1 MDINIE
7 QRKNKNT
14 TAKLIIFFV
23 LLAVIAC
30 LYYIYY
36 LSTAQRSLLISRDNA
51 VFHTIESEVYQ
62 DVLTTRAIA
71 VPKESIIVS
80 SERGGKVTEV
90 TKQAFDTVAKGDVII
105 RLSNY
110 DFMLEATSRIANI
123 TEQINNLRN
132 MKIQLEQDNRETKLN
147 LQEAQHQITTISK
160 DLARHQVLDMKS
172 MIAKSE
178 LENQVGM
185 LKNWKIKSEILKEH
199 DNKNKKSF
207 PSQFRSIDDSILLLE
222 RMMDIIENGME
233 QLIITAPIDGTL
245 SILDVEL
252 GQQIKPGEKITI
264 IDNLQSYYFNVYFS
278 EYYLDK
284 IKPQRQISATIN
296 GQETPLLIESVST
309 IVENGKFK
317 AKLIPLHGST
327 SLLKRG
333 QSIEI
338 QIPLQEESNTVLMAP
353 TDSIIFDDNG
363 NNFIYIYQPEND
375 LAIKS
380 KIDIKRRN
388 PMKTEITSGIKVGEI
403 IVIPPET
410 NNSEYD
416 IIGFK

>member
-1 MDINIE
+1 M
-7 QRKNKNT
+7 
-14 TAKLIIFFV
+14 
-23 LLAVIAC
+23 
-30 LYYIYY
+30 
-36 LSTAQRSLLISRDNA
+36 
-51 VFHTIESEVYQ
+51 YQ
-62 DVLTTRAIA
+62 EVLTTRAIA

-90 TKQAFDTVAKGDVII
+90 AKQAFDTVAKGDVII

-110 DFMLEATSRIANI
+110 DFMLEATSRIVNI

-147 LQEAQHQITTISK
+147 LQEAQHQIMTISK

-178 LENQVGM
+178 LENQIGM

-199 DNKNKKSF
+199 DNKNKESF
-207 PSQFRSIDDSILLLE
+207 PSQFKSIDDSILLLE
-222 RMMDIIENGME
+222 RMMDTIENGME
-233 QLIITAPIDGTL
+233 QLVITAPIDGVL

-252 GQQIKPGEKITI
+252 GQQIKPGEKIAI

-284 IKPQRQISATIN
+284 IKPQSQILATIN
-296 GQETPLLIESVST
+296 GQDTPLLIESVST

-317 AKLIPLHGST
+317 AKLMPLHGST

-338 QIPLQEESNTVLMAP
+338 QIPLQEESSAVLMAP

-363 NNFIYIYQPEND
+363 SNFIYIYQPEKD

-380 KIDIKRRN
+380 KIEIKRRN
-388 PMKTEITSGIKVGEI
+388 PMKTEIISGIKAGEI

>member
-7 QRKNKNT
+7 HEGSKNKT
-14 TAKLIIFFV
+14 DKLIISCA
-23 LLAVIAC
+23 LLVFIAC
-30 LYYIYY
+30 LYYMYY
-36 LSTAQRSLLISRDNA
+36 LSTAQSSLLISREDA
-51 VFHTIESEVYQ
+51 VFYTIQPEMYQ

-90 TKQAFDTVAKGDVII
+90 AKQAFDTAAKGDVIV

-110 DFMLEATSRIANI
+110 DFMLEATSRIVNI

-147 LQEAQHQITTISK
+147 LQEAQHQIKAISK

-185 LKNWKIKSEILKEH
+185 LKNWQIKSKILKEH
-199 DNKNKKSF
+199 DNKNKESF
-207 PSQFRSIDDSILLLE
+207 PSQFKSIDDSILLLE

-233 QLIITAPIDGTL
+233 QLVITAPIDGVL

-252 GQQIKPGEKITI
+252 GQQIKPGEKIAI

-278 EYYLDK
+278 EFYHDK
-284 IKPQRQISATIN
+284 IKPQSQIIAIIN
-296 GQETPLLIESVST
+296 GQDTPLLIESVST

-317 AKLIPLHGST
+317 AKLTPLHDSI
-327 SLLKRG
+327 SPLKRG

-338 QIPLQEESNTVLMAP
+338 KIPLQQTNIPVLMAP
-353 TDSIIFDDNG
+353 TDSIISDIDG
-363 NNFIYIYQPEND
+363 NNFIYIYQPEDDN
-375 LAIKS
+375 AIKS
-380 KIDIKRRN
+380 KVETKRRSST
-388 PMKTEITSGIKVGEI
+388 KTEIITGVKAGEI
-403 IVIPPET
+403 IVRPPET
-410 NNSEYD
+410 KNSEYN
-416 IIGFK
+416 IIEFK

>member
-14 TAKLIIFFV
+14 TTKLIILLV
-23 LLAVIAC
+23 LLAVITC
-30 LYYIYY
+30 LYYIYC
-36 LSTAQRSLLISRDNA
+36 LSTAQRSLLISRENA

-62 DVLTTRAIA
+62 EVLTTRAIA

-90 TKQAFDTVAKGDVII
+90 AKQASDSIAKGDVII

-110 DFMLEATSRIANI
+110 DFMLEATSRIVNI

-147 LQEAQHQITTISK
+147 LQEAQHQITTISR

-178 LENQVGM
+178 LENQAGM
-185 LKNWKIKSEILKEH
+185 LKNWKIKSEILKDH
-199 DNKNKKSF
+199 DNKNKGSF
-207 PSQFRSIDDSILLLE
+207 PSQFKSIDDSILLLE
-222 RMMDIIENGME
+222 RMMDIIESGME
-233 QLIITAPIDGTL
+233 QLVITAPIDGTL

-252 GQQIKPGEKITI
+252 GQQIKPGEKIAI

-284 IKPQRQISATIN
+284 VKPQSQISATIN
-296 GQETPLLIESVST
+296 GQEIPLLIESVST
-309 IVENGKFK
+309 IVENGKLK
-317 AKLIPLHGST
+317 AKLTPLHGST

-338 QIPLQEESNTVLMAP
+338 QIPLQEKNNSALMVP
-353 TDSIIFDDNG
+353 TDSIISDDDG
-363 NNFIYIYQPEND
+363 NNFIYIYQPEKN

-380 KIDIKRRN
+380 KIEIDRRS
-388 PMKTEITSGIKVGEI
+388 PMKTEIIAGIKVGEI
-403 IVIPPET
+403 IVTPPET

-416 IIGFK
+416 IIEFK

>member
-14 TAKLIIFFV
+14 TANLIIFFV
-23 LLAVIAC
+23 LLIVIAFF
-30 LYYIYY
+30 YYIYY
-36 LSTAQRSLLISRDNA
+36 LSTAQRSLLISRENA
-51 VFHTIESEVYQ
+51 VFHTIESDVYQ

-90 TKQAFDTVAKGDVII
+90 AKQAFDTIAKGDVII

-185 LKNWKIKSEILKEH
+185 LKNWQIKSEILKDH
-199 DNKNKKSF
+199 DNKNKESF
-207 PSQFRSIDDSILLLE
+207 PLQFKSIDDSILLLE

-233 QLIITAPIDGTL
+233 QLVITAPIDGTL

-252 GQQIKPGEKITI
+252 GQQIKPGEKIAI

-284 IKPQRQISATIN
+284 IKPKRQISATIN

-317 AKLIPLHGST
+317 AKLMPLHGST

-338 QIPLQEESNTVLMAP
+338 QIPLQEESNAVLMVP

-363 NNFIYIYQPEND
+363 SNFIYIYQPEND

>member
-7 QRKNKNT
+7 QGQSKNK
-14 TAKLIIFFV
+14 TAKLIILCT
-23 LLAVIAC
+23 LLVFIAS

-36 LSTAQRSLLISRDNA
+36 LSTAQHSLLISREDT
-51 VFHTIESEVYQ
+51 VFYTIKPEMYQ

-80 SERGGKVTEV
+80 SERGGKVIEV
-90 TKQAFDTVAKGDVII
+90 TKQTFDTAVKGDVIV

-110 DFMLEATSRIANI
+110 DFMLEATSRIVNI

-147 LQEAQHQITTISK
+147 LQEAQHQIKAISK

-178 LENQVGM
+178 LEKQVGM
-185 LKNWKIKSEILKEH
+185 LKNWQIKSEILKEH
-199 DNKNKKSF
+199 DNQNKESF
-207 PSQFRSIDDSILLLE
+207 PSQFKSIDDSILLLE

-233 QLIITAPIDGTL
+233 QLVITAPIDGVL

-252 GQQIKPGEKITI
+252 GQQIKPGEKIAI

-278 EYYLDK
+278 EFYHDK
-284 IKPQRQISATIN
+284 IKPQSQIVATIN
-296 GQETPLLIESVST
+296 DQDTPLFIESVST

-317 AKLIPLHGST
+317 AKLIPRHDST
-327 SLLKRG
+327 YLLKRG

-338 QIPLQEESNTVLMAP
+338 KIPLQQTNIPVLMVP
-353 TDSIIFDDNG
+353 TDSVISDVYG
-363 NNFIYIYQPEND
+363 NNFIYIYQPEDDN
-375 LAIKS
+375 AIKS
-380 KIDIKRRN
+380 KVEIKRRSS
-388 PMKTEITSGIKVGEI
+388 MKTEIITGVKAGEI
-403 IVIPPET
+403 IVRPPET
-410 NNSEYD
+410 KNSEYN
-416 IIGFK
+416 IIEFK

>member
-14 TAKLIIFFV
+14 TAKIIIFFV
-23 LLAVIAC
+23 LLIVIAC
-30 LYYIYY
+30 FYYIYY
-36 LSTAQRSLLISRDNA
+36 LSTAKHSLLISRENA
-51 VFHTIESEVYQ
+51 VFHTMESEVYQ
-62 DVLTTRAIA
+62 EVLATRAIA

-185 LKNWKIKSEILKEH
+185 LKNWQIKSEILKDH
-199 DNKNKKSF
+199 DNKNKESF
-207 PSQFRSIDDSILLLE
+207 PLQFKSIDDSILLLE

-233 QLIITAPIDGTL
+233 QLVITAPIDGTL

-252 GQQIKPGEKITI
+252 GQQIKPGEKIAI

-317 AKLIPLHGST
+317 AKLMPLHGST

-338 QIPLQEESNTVLMAP
+338 QIPLQEESNAVLMAP

-363 NNFIYIYQPEND
+363 SNFIYIYQPEND

>member
-7 QRKNKNT
+7 QRKNKNIT
-14 TAKLIIFFV
+14 EKIIIICV
-23 LLAVIAC
+23 LLVVISC
-30 LYYIYY
+30 IYYIYY
-36 LSTAQRSLLISRDNA
+36 LSTTQSSLLISREDA

-62 DVLTTRAIA
+62 EVLTTRAIA

-80 SERGGKVTEV
+80 SERGGKVIEV
-90 TKQAFDTVAKGDVII
+90 AKQAFDTVAKDDVII

-110 DFMLEATSRIANI
+110 DFMLEATSRIVNI

-132 MKIQLEQDNRETKLN
+132 MKIQLEQDERDTKIDI
-147 LQEAQHQITTISK
+147 QEAQHQIMAISK

-185 LKNWKIKSEILKEH
+185 LKNWQIKSKILQEH
-199 DNKNKKSF
+199 DNKNKNSF
-207 PSQFRSIDDSILLLE
+207 PSQFKSINDSILLLE
-222 RMMDIIENGME
+222 RMMDIIESGME
-233 QLIITAPIDGTL
+233 QLVIAAPIGGAL

-252 GQQIKPGEKITI
+252 GQQIKPGEKIAI
-264 IDNLQSYYFNVYFS
+264 IDNLESYYFNVYFS

-284 IKPQRQISATIN
+284 IKPKKQISAIIN
-296 GQETPLLIESVST
+296 GQEASLLIDSVST

-317 AKLIPLHGST
+317 AKLIPLHGTT

-338 QIPLQEESNTVLMAP
+338 QIPLQEESNPVLIAP
-353 TDSIIFDDNG
+353 TDSIIFDDDG
-363 NNFIYIYQPEND
+363 SNFIYIYQPEND

-380 KIDIKRRN
+380 KIEIKRRN
-388 PMKTEITSGIKVGEI
+388 TMKTEITAGIKAGEI

>member
-14 TAKLIIFFV
+14 TAKIIIFFV
-23 LLAVIAC
+23 LLIVIAC
-30 LYYIYY
+30 FYYIYY
-36 LSTAQRSLLISRDNA
+36 LSTAQHSLLISRENA
-51 VFHTIESEVYQ
+51 VFHTMESEVYQ
-62 DVLTTRAIA
+62 EVLTTRAIA

-185 LKNWKIKSEILKEH
+185 LKNWQIKSEILKDH
-199 DNKNKKSF
+199 DNKESF
-207 PSQFRSIDDSILLLE
+207 PLQFKSIDDSILLLE

-233 QLIITAPIDGTL
+233 QLVITAPIDGTL

-252 GQQIKPGEKITI
+252 GQQIKPGEKIAI

-317 AKLIPLHGST
+317 AKLMPLHGST

-338 QIPLQEESNTVLMAP
+338 QIPLQEESNAVLMAP

-363 NNFIYIYQPEND
+363 SNFIYIYQPEND

>member
-7 QRKNKNT
+7 QGKNKNK
-14 TAKLIIFFV
+14 TAKLIILCA
-23 LLAVIAC
+23 LLVFISSLC
-30 LYYIYY
+30 YIYY
-36 LSTAQRSLLISRDNA
+36 LSTAQRSLLISREDT
-51 VFHTIESEVYQ
+51 VFYAIQPEMYQ

-90 TKQAFDTVAKGDVII
+90 AKQAFDTAVKGDVIV

-110 DFMLEATSRIANI
+110 DFMLEATSRIVNI

-132 MKIQLEQDNRETKLN
+132 MQIQLEQDNRETKLN
-147 LQEAQHQITTISK
+147 LQEAQHQIKAISK

-185 LKNWKIKSEILKEH
+185 LKNWQIKSEILKEH
-199 DNKNKKSF
+199 DNKNKESF
-207 PSQFRSIDDSILLLE
+207 PSQFKSIDDSILLLE
-222 RMMDIIENGME
+222 KMMDIIENGME
-233 QLIITAPIDGTL
+233 QLVITAPIDGVL

-252 GQQIKPGEKITI
+252 GQQIKPGEKIAI
-264 IDNLQSYYFNVYFS
+264 IDNLKSYYFNVYFS
-278 EYYLDK
+278 EFYLDK
-284 IKPQRQISATIN
+284 IKPQSQIVAIIN
-296 GQETPLLIESVST
+296 GQDTPLLIESVST

-317 AKLIPLHGST
+317 AKLIPLHDST

-338 QIPLQEESNTVLMAP
+338 KIPLQETSTPVLMVP
-353 TDSIIFDDNG
+353 TDSIISDVDG
-363 NNFIYIYQPEND
+363 NNFVYIYQPEDDN
-375 LAIKS
+375 AVKS
-380 KIDIKRRN
+380 KIEIKRRSS
-388 PMKTEITSGIKVGEI
+388 MKTEIIAGIKPGETI
-403 IVIPPET
+403 IRPPET
-410 NNSEYD
+410 KNSEYD
-416 IIGFK
+416 IIEFK

>member
-7 QRKNKNT
+7 QGKSKNK
-14 TAKLIIFFV
+14 TAKLIILCA
-23 LLAVIAC
+23 LLVFISSLC
-30 LYYIYY
+30 YIYY
-36 LSTAQRSLLISRDNA
+36 LSTAQRSLLISRED
-51 VFHTIESEVYQ
+51 TIFYTIQPEMYQ

-90 TKQAFDTVAKGDVII
+90 AKQAFDTAAKGDVIV

-110 DFMLEATSRIANI
+110 DFMLEATSRIVNI

-147 LQEAQHQITTISK
+147 LQEAQHQIKAISK

-185 LKNWKIKSEILKEH
+185 LKNWQIKSEILKEH
-199 DNKNKKSF
+199 DNKNKESF
-207 PSQFRSIDDSILLLE
+207 PSQFKSIDDSILLLE
-222 RMMDIIENGME
+222 KMMDIIENGME
-233 QLIITAPIDGTL
+233 QLVITAPIDGVL

-252 GQQIKPGEKITI
+252 GQQIKPGEKIAI
-264 IDNLQSYYFNVYFS
+264 IDNLKSYYFNVYFS
-278 EYYLDK
+278 EFYLDK
-284 IKPQRQISATIN
+284 IKPQSQIVAIIN
-296 GQETPLLIESVST
+296 GQDTPLLIESVST

-317 AKLIPLHGST
+317 AKLIPLHDST

-338 QIPLQEESNTVLMAP
+338 KIPLQETSTPVLMVP
-353 TDSIIFDDNG
+353 TDSIISDVDG
-363 NNFIYIYQPEND
+363 NNFVYIYQPEDDN
-375 LAIKS
+375 AVKS
-380 KIDIKRRN
+380 KIEIKRRSS
-388 PMKTEITSGIKVGEI
+388 MKTEIIAGIKPGETI
-403 IVIPPET
+403 IRPPET
-410 NNSEYD
+410 KNSEYD
-416 IIGFK
+416 IIEFK

>member
-14 TAKLIIFFV
+14 TAKLIIFSV
-23 LLAVIAC
+23 LLAVITC

-36 LSTAQRSLLISRDNA
+36 LSTAQRSLLISRENA

-71 VPKESIIVS
+71 VPKESMIIS

-90 TKQAFDTVAKGDVII
+90 AKQAFDAVEKGDVII

-110 DFMLEATSRIANI
+110 DFMLETTSRIVNI
-123 TEQINNLRN
+123 TEQISNLRN

-147 LQEAQHQITTISK
+147 LQEAQHQITTMSR

-178 LENQVGM
+178 LENQVSM
-185 LKNWKIKSEILKEH
+185 LKNWQIKSEILKDH
-199 DNKNKKSF
+199 DNKNKESF
-207 PSQFRSIDDSILLLE
+207 PLQFKRIDDSILLLE

-233 QLIITAPIDGTL
+233 QLVITAPIDGVL

-252 GQQIKPGEKITI
+252 GQQIKPGEKIAI
-264 IDNLQSYYFNVYFS
+264 IDNLKSYYFNVYFS

-284 IKPQRQISATIN
+284 IKPQSQILAKIN
-296 GQETPLLIESVST
+296 GQDTQLLIESVST

-317 AKLIPLHGST
+317 AKLIPLHDTT

-338 QIPLQEESNTVLMAP
+338 QIPLQEKNNSALMIP
-353 TDSIIFDDNG
+353 TDSVISDDDG

-380 KIDIKRRN
+380 KIEIDRRS
-388 PMKTEITSGIKVGEI
+388 PMKTEIIAGIKVGEI
-403 IVIPPET
+403 IVTPPET

-416 IIGFK
+416 IIEFK